1 MHRVS
6 FVGPAWSAGPD
17 GPSAEAAAGRPTDCP
32 LRVSRNFSAGPV
44 SGEGLLASAA
54 QSFPL
59 PFPRSRVPVTDLSSP
74 AQPRRAVLRRP
85 EAVAV
90 AVTVLALPFAAL
102 LMITAGRSVP
112 SWFVVLLLAAFV
124 AVESLS
130 LVVEV
135 RSHSF
140 SFALT
145 EVVLVIGLVQLGG
158 LWTSLASA
166 AAAPAVTAPHR
177 VALPK
182 VMGDLGVDPAGG
194 GGPVGL

>member
-32 LRVSRNFSAGPV
+32 LRVSRDFSAGPV

-85 EAVAV
+85 EAVAG
-90 AVTVLALPFAAL
+90 AGAGPAPPLRAPL
-102 LMITAGRSVP
+102 LIPGRR
-112 SWFVVLLLAAFV
+112 
-124 AVESLS
+124 
-130 LVVEV
+130 LV
-135 RSHSF
+135 
-140 SFALT
+140 
-145 EVVLVIGLVQLGG
+145 
-158 LWTSLASA
+158 
-166 AAAPAVTAPHR
+166 
-177 VALPK
+177 
-182 VMGDLGVDPAGG
+182 
-194 GGPVGL
+194 